1 MTIPDHIR
9 TFLGEPHYATVATID
24 ADGGPRQATVW
35 YRFED
40 DAIVLNSLAG
50 RTWPNNLLR
59 DGRVSIAVRAG
70 GDGYQWVGLSGVA
83 EPITDQADRPGRHRR
98 DGRPLS
104 RPRARGRPGQGRA
117 LRRRRNGSRSAC
129 RSRPSTSTWTDRARL
144 VTRVVILAG
153 GTGGAKL
160 AAGFDAVAPAG

>member
-9 TFLGEPHYATVATID
+9 TFLSEPHYATVATID

-40 DAIVLNSLAG
+40 DAIVINSLAG

-70 GDGYQWVGLSGVA
+70 GDGYQWVGLTGVA
-83 EPITDQADRPGRHRR
+83 EPITDQAIAQADIAEMTARYHAHEPEVIPGKV
-98 DGRPLS
+98 
-104 RPRARGRPGQGRA
+104 ARFQTQERI
-117 LRRRRNGSRSAC
+117 
-129 RSRPSTSTWTDRARL
+129 TF
-144 VTRVVILAG
+144 RVPIQSIHEHL
-153 GTGGAKL
+153 
-160 AAGFDAVAPAG
+160 D

>member
-9 TFLGEPHYATVATID
+9 TFLSEPHYATVATID

-40 DAIVLNSLAG
+40 DAIVINSLAG

-70 GDGYQWVGLSGVA
+70 GDGYQWVGLTGVA
-83 EPITDQADRPGRHRR
+83 EPITDQAIAQADIAEMT
-98 DGRPLS
+98 
-104 RPRARGRPGQGRA
+104 ARYHAHEPEVIPA
-117 LRRRRNGSRSAC
+117 KV
-129 RSRPSTSTWTDRARL
+129 ARFQ
-144 VTRVVILAG
+144 TQERITFRVPIQAIHEHL
-153 GTGGAKL
+153 
-160 AAGFDAVAPAG
+160 D